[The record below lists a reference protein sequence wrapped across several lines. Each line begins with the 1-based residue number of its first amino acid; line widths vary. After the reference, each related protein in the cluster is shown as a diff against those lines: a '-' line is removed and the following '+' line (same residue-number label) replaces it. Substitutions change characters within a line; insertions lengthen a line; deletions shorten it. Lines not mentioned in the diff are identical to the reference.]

1 VSYLDDFAARTW
13 ELIATGFVLLVVV
26 GIFAGAGAPADP
38 EEEFDD
44 TAAWDRGHDEWIDRE
59 AGVL

>member
-1 VSYLDDFAARTW
+1 VSKFEFLLWHKAVAIFGFEHDEDD
-13 ELIATGFVLLVVV
+13 
-26 GIFAGAGAPADP
+26 AG
-38 EEEFDD
+38 EEFDD